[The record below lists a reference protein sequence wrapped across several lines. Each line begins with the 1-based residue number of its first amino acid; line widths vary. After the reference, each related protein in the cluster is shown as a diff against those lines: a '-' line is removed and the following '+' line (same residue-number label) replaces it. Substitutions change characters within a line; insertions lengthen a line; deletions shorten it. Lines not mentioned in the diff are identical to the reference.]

1 MIANINNLSRIY
13 EFYPSRYVHNGV
25 TIDGYNLL
33 DEATHISHG
42 WRNIVS
48 PNITEFQRLGIIFY
62 DNVNEIITYPVINFT
77 QEEIEALNIQKV
89 AEKTLEIYNI
99 YEDLYTSSLARA
111 VSKVGQGLTREH
123 LNNLREEYND
133 VSILSQ
139 AYLNDGTILNQKAFQ
154 DITDEMNLDFPVP
167 VLDQTVAYLN
177 SVYTSNP
184 VYQIIP
190 TDENTTQ
197 IQKFCW
203 LIVNKY
209 NLGEA
214 LWTYL
219 KDLCSKF
226 RKRMITNLD
235 NFEFDKYES
244 RMLLVKSITNETTI
258 EQIQQLET
266 QFDAI

>member
-1 MIANINNLSRIY
+1 MYSI
-13 EFYPSRYVHNGV
+13 SRYSNKLYFNGV
-25 TIDGYNLL
+25 NIPFDDSNADYQIFKIFLAQGGQVNYIDITPEE
-33 DEATHISHG
+33 EA
-42 WRNIVS
+42 
-48 PNITEFQRLGIIFY
+48 EKEQ
-62 DNVNEIITYPVINFT
+62 
-77 QEEIEALNIQKV
+77 QKV
-89 AEKTLEIYNI
+89 DEKTIEIYNE
-99 YEDLYTSSLARA
+99 YEKLYTSSLARA

-133 VSILSQ
+133 VSVLAQ

-177 SVYTSNP
+177 SVYASNP

-235 NFEFDKYES
+235 NLEFDKYDA
-244 RMLLVKSITNETTI
+244 RILLVKSITNETTVEEIQLLEI
-258 EQIQQLET
+258 EFNLY
-266 QFDAI
+266 D

>member
-1 MIANINNLSRIY
+1 MKHRINENGFYISSYNDNYVNANY
-13 EFYPSRYVHNGV
+13 TF
-25 TIDGYNLL
+25 
-33 DEATHISHG
+33 
-42 WRNIVS
+42 
-48 PNITEFQRLGIIFY
+48 ITEDLPNPNNFY
-62 DNVNEIITYPVINFT
+62 KIKWDGNEWTEGAT
-77 QEEIEALNIQKV
+77 QQEIDQQNQNKV
-89 AEKTLEIYNI
+89 SEKTLEIYDE
-99 YEDLYTSSLARA
+99 YEKLYTSSLARA

-133 VSILSQ
+133 VKLLAE
-139 AYLNDGTILNQKAFQ
+139 AYLNDGTILNAKAFQ
-154 DITDEMNLDFPVP
+154 DITDEMNLDFPIA
-167 VLDQTVAYLN
+167 VLDETVTYLN
-177 SVYTSNP
+177 SIYGLNRI
-184 VYQIIP
+184 YKLIA
-190 TDENTTQ
+190 TDESTTQ

-214 LWTYL
+214 MWTYL

-235 NFEFDKYES
+235 NLEFDKYDA
-244 RMLLVKSITNETTI
+244 RMLLVKSITNDTTI